1 VLKRAVFTALALLI
15 AGCSSG
21 SGGTTLTGAGSS
33 FDYPFFSKAFD
44 TYSSQHPDVT
54 VNYQSIGSGGG
65 IQQFIQKT
73 IDFGASDVPMN
84 GDELTRAGQPVIQM
98 PVALGGVV
106 LSYNVNGVPSGLR
119 LDGDAIAG
127 IYLGRIKS
135 WNDPRLKAL
144 NPGVNLPNTAIVV
157 VHRSEA
163 SGTSYIFTDYL
174 SSVSTEWKTKVGKG
188 KAVSWPASGS
198 VGGKGNEG
206 VAGLIR
212 ATPGAIGYVELAYAL
227 ENNMATAAIK
237 NSSGAWVACSPNTVQ
252 AAAASKPNVT
262 NTDFSIVD
270 RPGARSYPISG
281 YSWVMVYTKPADP
294 KRGRMIQNVLQWLD
308 GNQAQQIAASLHY
321 VALPV
326 NVQASAQRALQSMN
340 L

>member
-1 VLKRAVFTALALLI
+1 LRRTIIAALALLI

-21 SGGTTLTGAGSS
+21 SGGTTLTGAGST
-33 FDYPFFSKAFD
+33 FDLPFFSKAFD
-44 TYSSQHPDVT
+44 TYTRQNPAVA

-84 GDELTRAGQPVIQM
+84 ADELKRAAQPVIQV
-98 PVALGGVV
+98 PATLGGIAV
-106 LSYNVNGVPSGLR
+106 SYNLQGVPSGLH
-119 LDGDAIAG
+119 LDANAIAG
-127 IYLGRIKS
+127 IYFGRIKN
-135 WNDPRLKAL
+135 WNDPRLQAL
-144 NPGVNLPNTAIVV
+144 NPRAKLPNSAIVV

-163 SGTSYIFTDYL
+163 SGTTYIFTDYL
-174 SSVSTEWKTKVGKG
+174 ASVSSEWKAKVGKG

-212 ATPGAIGYVELAYAL
+212 DTPGAIGYIELAYAL
-227 ENNMATAAIK
+227 ENNMATATIK
-237 NSSGAWVACSPNTVQ
+237 NASGAWVTCSPAAVQ

-262 NTDFSIVD
+262 STDFSIVN
-270 RPGARSYPISG
+270 RPGAGSYPISG
-281 YSWVMVYTKPADP
+281 YSWVMVYKKPADP
-294 KRGRMIQNVLQWLD
+294 KRGRMIQGVLQWLD
-308 GNQAQQIAASLHY
+308 GNQAQQIAAGLHY
-321 VALPV
+321 VALPA
-326 NVQASAQRALQSMN
+326 NVQAAAQRALQTMN

>member
-1 VLKRAVFTALALLI
+1 LKRTIFAALALLI

-21 SGGTTLTGAGSS
+21 SGGKTLTGAGSS

-44 TYSSQHPDVT
+44 TYSHQHPDVT

-84 GDELTRAGQPVIQM
+84 GDELTRAGQPVIQV
-98 PVALGGVV
+98 PAALGGVV
-106 LSYNVNGVPSGLR
+106 LSYNVKGAPATLR

-127 IYLGRIKS
+127 IYFGRIKS
-135 WNDPRLKAL
+135 WNDPRIKAL
-144 NPGVNLPNTAIVV
+144 NPSANLPNAAIVV

-163 SGTSYIFTDYL
+163 SGTTYIFTDYL
-174 SSVSTEWKTKVGKG
+174 SSVSPEWKTKVGTAKS
-188 KAVSWPASGS
+188 VSWPAPAS

-206 VAGLIR
+206 AAGLIR
-212 ATPGAIGYVELAYAL
+212 STPGAIGYIELAYAL
-227 ENNMATAAIK
+227 ENSMATATIK
-237 NSSGAWVACSPNTVQ
+237 NSSGAWVTCSPNTVQ

>member
-1 VLKRAVFTALALLI
+1 MKRAIFAAFAFLI

-21 SGGTTLTGAGSS
+21 PGGTTLTGAGSS

-44 TYSSQHPDVT
+44 TYSRQHSDVT

-84 GDELTRAGQPVIQM
+84 GGELTRAAQAVIQV

-106 LSYNVNGVPSGLR
+106 LSYNLKGAPSLR
-119 LDGDAIAG
+119 LDADAIAG
-127 IYLGRIKS
+127 IYFGRIKS
-135 WNDPRLKAL
+135 WNDARLKTL
-144 NPGVNLPNTAIVV
+144 NPGANLPNEPIVV
-157 VHRSEA
+157 VHRSDA
-163 SGTSYIFTDYL
+163 SGTTYIFADYL
-174 SSVSTEWKTKVGKG
+174 SSISSEWKTKVGRG
-188 KAVSWPASGS
+188 KSVAWPAPSS

-212 ATPGAIGYVELAYAL
+212 STPGAIGYIELAYAL
-227 ENNMATAAIK
+227 ENSMATAAIK
-237 NSSGAWVACSPNTVQ
+237 NAAGAWVACSPSTVQ
-252 AAAASKPNVT
+252 AAAASKPRVT
-262 NTDFSIVD
+262 STDFSIVN

-281 YSWVMVYTKPADP
+281 YSWAMVYTKPADP
-294 KRGRMIQNVLQWLD
+294 KRGRLIQNVLQWLV
-308 GNQAQQIAASLHY
+308 GSQAQQIAASLHY
-321 VALPV
+321 VALPA
-326 NVQASAQRALQSMN
+326 NVQASAHQALQSMN

>member
-1 VLKRAVFTALALLI
+1 MKRAIFAAFAFLI

-21 SGGTTLTGAGSS
+21 SGGTNLTGAGSS

-44 TYSSQHPDVT
+44 TYSHQHPDVT

-84 GDELTRAGQPVIQM
+84 GGELARAGQPVIQI

-106 LSYNVNGVPSGLR
+106 LSYNVKGAPSALR
-119 LDGDAIAG
+119 LDANAIAG
-127 IYLGRIKS
+127 IYFGRIKS
-135 WNDPRLKAL
+135 WNDPQLKAL
-144 NPGVNLPNTAIVV
+144 NPGANLPNEPVVV

-174 SSVSTEWKTKVGKG
+174 SSVSSEWKAKVGKG
-188 KAVSWPASGS
+188 KSVSWPAQSS

-212 ATPGAIGYVELAYAL
+212 STPGAIGYIELAYAL
-227 ENNMATAAIK
+227 ENSMATATIK
-237 NSSGAWVACSPNTVQ
+237 NAANAWVACSPGTVQ

-262 NTDFSIVD
+262 STDFSIVD
-270 RPGARSYPISG
+270 RPGAQSYPISG
-281 YSWVMVYTKPADP
+281 YSWAMAYKKPADP
-294 KRGRMIQNVLQWLD
+294 KRGRLIQNVLQWLV
-308 GNQAQQIAASLHY
+308 GSQAQQIAASLHY
-321 VALPV
+321 VALPG
-326 NVQASAQRALQSMN
+326 NVQASANRALQSMN